1 MAERRAI
8 DGPVLL
14 GVDVGTQSIRVL
26 AFSVDGRLLAS
37 ASRPTPSRPWGEGV
51 DYDPDALFATV
62 ETCLREI
69 IAALPPGAQVVSLA
83 VASVGETTVLVDADG
98 RAVAPAIAWFDGRT
112 AQAARAIEA
121 RIGPAKLFEAT
132 GHRLD
137 PTLGLCKLW
146 WMREHWPEA
155 FGRGTRVLNV
165 ADWIAFRLS
174 GVAATDFTLASRML
188 ALDLEAR
195 RWSMD
200 ILDALGFDPRLF
212 APLRANGAALGP
224 VRSDLSAALGFAK
237 SPIVGVG
244 GHDHLCGLFAAGA
257 ARPGVLLDS
266 MGTAEA
272 ILRTT
277 DAPLIDSQV
286 NDQGFI
292 QGAIKT
298 NRDLFY
304 LGGAIYSSGGAVEWL
319 RTLFGG
325 VPHDALI
332 AEARAV
338 PPGAGGA
345 MFLPHLAFAG
355 APEPDDHARGALVG
369 LNAHAK
375 RGSLYRAALEGLS
388 LQMRRM
394 SDALAEL
401 PGVGKPHEIRVIGG
415 GARNALFLSIKA
427 SVLDEP
433 ILVMDEAES
442 TALGAAM
449 LGGVA
454 AGLWRDLDEAV
465 AELERRFHVVEPQK
479 DWVDLYEERYQKV
492 FRTLQGQ
499 LKGPNNQI
507 ADLEA
512 RSAWGRQRFVY
523 RRNVSNEQQKI
534 IAGVITGG
542 TSS

>member
-1 MAERRAI
+1 MTEHGI

-26 AFSVDGRLLAS
+26 AFSVGGRLLAS
-37 ASRPTPSRPWGEGV
+37 ASRPTPSRSWGESGV
-51 DYDPDALFATV
+51 DYDPDALVATV

-69 IAALPPGAQVVSLA
+69 NAALPRGASVASLA
-83 VASVGETTVLVDADG
+83 VASVGETAVLVDAGG

-121 RIGPAKLFEAT
+121 RIGAEALFEAT

-155 FGRGTRVLNV
+155 FGRATRVLNV

-174 GVAATDFTLASRML
+174 GAAATDLTLASRML
-188 ALDLEAR
+188 ALDLKAR
-195 RWSMD
+195 RWSTD
-200 ILDALGFDPRLF
+200 ILDALGFDPGLL
-212 APLRANGAALGP
+212 APLQANGAPLGP
-224 VRSDLSAALGFAK
+224 VRAELSAALGFAK
-237 SPIVGVG
+237 PPIVGVG

-272 ILRTT
+272 ILRAT
-277 DAPLIDSQV
+277 DAPLIDPDV

-325 VPHDALI
+325 VPHGALI

-345 MFLPHLAFAG
+345 TFLPHLAFAG
-355 APEPDDHARGALVG
+355 APEPDNRARGAFIG
-369 LNAHAK
+369 LNARAD
-375 RGSLYRAALEGLS
+375 RASLYRAALEGLS

-401 PGVGKPHEIRVIGG
+401 PGVGRPREIRVIGG
-415 GARNALFLSIKA
+415 SARNSLFLAIKA
-427 SVLDEP
+427 SVLAEP
-433 ILVMDEAES
+433 LLVMDEAES
-442 TALGAAM
+442 TALGAAL
-449 LGGVA
+449 LGGLA

-465 AELERRFHVVEPQK
+465 AGLERRFHVVEPERE
-479 DWVDLYEERYQKV
+479 WVDRYDDRYRRV
-492 FRTLQGQ
+492 FSALQGR
-499 LKGPNNQI
+499 LK
-507 ADLEA
+507 A
-512 RSAWGRQRFVY
+512 
-523 RRNVSNEQQKI
+523 SNEEI
-534 IAGVITGG
+534 SFVEAAPGPPR
-542 TSS
+542 